1 MRAQARCLIQPGGKG
16 FREGFSEE
24 GMSEQKDKRNV
35 PVEEKG
41 KGVPGRGTAYAK
53 ARQGERARKCS

>member
-1 MRAQARCLIQPGGKG
+1 MRAQARRLIQPGGKG

-24 GMSEQKDKRNV
+24 GMSEQKDRRNV

-53 ARQGERARKCS
+53 ARQ